1 MKKILKILFIGIF
14 AMSISTGCVD
24 KYKDT
29 KKEVENNILEDN
41 SQDISKK

>member
-1 MKKILKILFIGIF
+1 MKKIIKIGLIGLF

-29 KKEVENNILEDN
+29 K
-41 SQDISKK
+41 

>member
-1 MKKILKILFIGIF
+1 MKNSKILFIGIF

-29 KKEVENNILEDN
+29 KKKWRI
-41 SQDISKK
+41 IY